1 MRASRAEVDLGV
13 CRAWSFDQGAERWLI
28 VLPGAGYG
36 ADAPLLWFARGAA
49 LAQRL
54 NVVSVDDTFDR
65 RAGDPS
71 RWVEARLNAAIQ
83 HVADPRPALVAKSLT
98 TLSSPIAA
106 RLGLAAVWLTPL
118 INPAGTSMSAAVVDG
133 LKAATA
139 PSLLIGGMADPSWDG
154 VLART
159 IPIAS
164 VMEIPGADHSLQVPS
179 DVEGSLDALRDVARA
194 IGTFLSPEPPTET
207 TTLSGLDHVQLAMPV
222 KGEDLASQFYGELLA
237 LTRVSK
243 PSVLARRGGCW
254 FIGRGIDVHIGAD
267 ADFRPQT
274 KAHVALLSTDLAAL
288 RGRLE
293 AAGVAVNGD
302 DAPIGAARI
311 YANDPFG
318 NRLEFV
324 DASDRGFTR
333 RGDAMREPHDQPSA

>member
-13 CRAWSFDQGAERWLI
+13 CRAWSFDQGAKRWLI
-28 VLPGAGYG
+28 LLPGAGYG
-36 ADAPLLWFARGAA
+36 PDAPLLWFARAAA
-49 LAQRL
+49 LAQGL
-54 NVVSVDDTFDR
+54 NVLSVDDTFDGGG
-65 RAGDPS
+65 GDPHA
-71 RWVEARLNAAIQ
+71 WVEARLNAAIQ

-106 RLGLAAVWLTPL
+106 RLGLVAVWLTPL
-118 INPAGTSMSAAVVDG
+118 INPAGTSLSAAVVDG

-154 VLART
+154 NLARRF
-159 IPIAS
+159 PIAS
-164 VMEIPGADHSLQVPS
+164 VIEIPGADHSLQVPG
-179 DVEGSLDALRDVARA
+179 DIEGSLDALRDVARA

-243 PSVLARRGGCW
+243 PAALVGRGGCW
-254 FIGRGIDVHIGAD
+254 FVGPGIDLHIGVD
-267 ADFRPQT
+267 PDFRPQT

-288 RGRLE
+288 RARLE
-293 AAGVAVNGD
+293 AAGVAVKED
-302 DAPIGAARI
+302 HALIGVAHF

-324 DASDRGFTR
+324 DASDRRFTR
-333 RGDAMREPHDQPSA
+333 RPTGRLGS